1 MPWEEPRSIKGTR
14 GASSKDAWGLSAH
27 CMAQMASGRM
37 YARDLKWPSVVHAS
51 GVWKEYLLQYRKY
64 FKLHNKSH
72 PLLTEIFLPEDSTQ
86 I

>member
-1 MPWEEPRSIKGTR
+1 
-14 GASSKDAWGLSAH
+14 
-27 CMAQMASGRM
+27 M

-72 PLLTEIFLPEDSTQ
+72 PFLTEIFLPEDSTQ